1 MFSPS
6 VAPDQPHQ
14 SINTNM
20 AAIQHPESRVLII
33 MTGGTIC
40 MKESPQGLVPATGF
54 MDEAMRPRPSF
65 NDGSICGTY
74 AYLSIQFIFSE
85 CEPREIKKGRV
96 RDR

>member
-1 MFSPS
+1 
-6 VAPDQPHQ
+6 
-14 SINTNM
+14 
-20 AAIQHPESRVLII
+20 
-33 MTGGTIC
+33 

-85 CEPREIKKGRV
+85 CEPREIKKGASKRQMKSYRCRAELV
-96 RDR
+96 QASEILTLLASASQV